1 MESFCPSVVLSV
13 CPIVSAQYL
22 LKHLTILFFY
32 TKLGMVVYFHEA
44 MCQAEKLVHY
54 LQCQGHSDG
63 LYNQNMTNFTI
74 SSKVTIFTI
83 SSRLLVCS
91 QSNLVD
97 STASLA
103 GVFFWKN
110 GITAFK
116 VKVTVKIQN
125 DNECSSRQYLL
136 HHRTFCYQTWYG
148 YAAS

>member
-1 MESFCPSVVLSV
+1 M
-13 CPIVSAQYL
+13 A
-22 LKHLTILFFY
+22 
-32 TKLGMVVYFHEA
+32 VYYHEA
-44 MCQAEKLVHY
+44 VSRAEKLGHC
-54 LQCQGHSDG
+54 LQCQGHGKG
-63 LYNQNMTNFTI
+63 LYNQNM
-74 SSKVTIFTI
+74 TIFTI

-116 VKVTVKIQN
+116 VKVTAKVQN
-125 DNECSSRQYLL
+125 VSECLSGRYLL
-136 HHRTFCYQTWYG
+136 NHGTFCHQTWYG